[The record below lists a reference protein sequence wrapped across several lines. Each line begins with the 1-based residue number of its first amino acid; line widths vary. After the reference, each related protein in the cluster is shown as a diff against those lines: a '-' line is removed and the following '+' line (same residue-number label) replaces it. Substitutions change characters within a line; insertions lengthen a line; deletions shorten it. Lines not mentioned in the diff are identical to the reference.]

1 MQDCYV
7 IDNHGYIILSENP
20 DDTGRFFGEAEGRA
34 MQTLVDLGIYKTLTV
49 YDYQAVC
56 LQQPE
61 DELSMES
68 SSSILFTVRF
78 CS

>member
-7 IDNHGYIILSENP
+7 IDNNGYIILSENP

-34 MQTLVDLGIYKTLTV
+34 MQTLVDLQIFKSITV

-56 LQQPE
+56 VKQAE
-61 DELSMES
+61 DETNENS
-68 SSSILFTVRF
+68 SASFFITVKL
-78 CS
+78 